1 MAYNI
6 RPLSFGE
13 ILDSAFGVFRDNFA
27 LLAGI
32 ALVVGVPVETLTSVA
47 AKAHSGALFIIG
59 SVLALIFE
67 PVMLVA
73 FTIAVASIYLDR
85 PVTIGDAYRSVGKVF
100 TPFFGTLLLADLLI
114 MLGVLALVVPGIYF
128 GICWSLAF
136 PVMIVEHRFGM
147 TALRRSRQLVTGV
160 WWRTV
165 GIFLV
170 AALIARIPA
179 LVLSMVW
186 SFIPILGTV
195 LTAATSSIAETYSL
209 VVIVIYYFDR
219 RCRIE
224 DFDLRLLA
232 EQIRAQGAVD
242 IAATAQPAPAN

>member
-13 ILDSAFGVFRDNFA
+13 ILDSAFIVFRDHFV

-32 ALVVGVPVETLTSVA
+32 ALVVGVPIELIATA
-47 AKAHSGALFIIG
+47 GAKSHSGGLLILG
-59 SVLALIFE
+59 SLLALIFE
-67 PVMLVA
+67 PVMIVA
-73 FTIAVASIYLDR
+73 FTIAVAAIYLDR
-85 PVTIGDAYRSVGKVF
+85 PMTIGDAYRSVGKVF
-100 TPFFGTLLLADLLI
+100 APFFGTLLLADLLL
-114 MLGVLALVVPGIYF
+114 MLAFLALVVPGVYF
-128 GICWSLAF
+128 GICWSLVF

-147 TALRRSRQLVTGV
+147 TALRRSRQLVSGG
-160 WWRTV
+160 WWRTLGV
-165 GIFLV
+165 FVV

-179 LVLSMVW
+179 LVLSTIW

-209 VVIVIYYFDR
+209 VVMVIYYFDR
-219 RCRIE
+219 RSRIE

-232 EQIRAQGAVD
+232 DQIRAEGTGG
-242 IAATAQPAPAN
+242 IATVQPSAAN